1 MEIFS
6 MLRHGG
12 GTRTGDIL
20 HMAFYFAGFGLAVGG
35 ALGMTEGF
43 VLKNRSRLRYGLII
57 GLILG
62 TVGGFAGG
70 VVGQTIYGLVPLRYA
85 SQSNADIAIA
95 LDSSGSMS
103 MLFTGNDP
111 WGKRKKAAR
120 KLVDRLSTT
129 DRVAV
134 VDFDEAA
141 QVLFPL
147 TALDSQE
154 VRNRAK
160 AAIDRVDSTG
170 GTSLDAGL
178 AASIGELLAAQVEGR
193 QQHVIFLTDGEGD
206 FTEGSLSAER
216 VRGITIHTIGLG
228 DGVDASLLTR
238 IAETTGGRYYPVE
251 DASELIAVFEKIF
264 TENIVMT
271 DATSGESAA
280 EGELL
285 TDPRLLLIVR
295 ILSWGAMGLAIG
307 AGQGIRE
314 NTRED
319 FRACALGGL
328 IGGLIGGALFN
339 PVSEVISL
347 GAGLFGRGL
356 ADLVVGACIGGTMRI
371 AQVGMV
377 EASGK
382 PTTTLLTVLPKKQ
395 SLVLQPKAPAR
406 PTPFAGH
413 RPPPDRVRPAPQT
426 PPKPPDR
433 EGVVPPKQPPIE
445 ADQSLSEGREAR
457 KALSYYQEQ
466 TTDPARAMAMA
477 YHSGDYTLREIAQ
490 HFGVQSSSVKR
501 AADQHP
507 G

>member
-1 MEIFS
+1 

-62 TVGGFAGG
+62 TIGGFAGG
-70 VVGQTIYGLVPLRYA
+70 AVGQTIYGLVPLRYA
-85 SQSNADIAIA
+85 SQSNADVAIA

-103 MLFTGNDP
+103 MAFFFGNDP
-111 WGKRKKAAR
+111 GGKRKKAAR

-154 VRNRAK
+154 TRNQAK

-178 AASIGELLAAQVEGR
+178 AASIGELLGAQVEGR
-193 QQHVIFLTDGEGD
+193 QQHIIFLTDGEGAY
-206 FTEGSLSAER
+206 TEGSLSPDR

-228 DGVDASLLTR
+228 DEIDASLLTR
-238 IAETTGGRYYPVE
+238 IAEATGGHYYPVE

-264 TENIVMT
+264 TENIAMT
-271 DATSGESAA
+271 DATSGEPAA
-280 EGELL
+280 EAELV
-285 TDPRLLLIVR
+285 TDPRLLLLVR

-307 AGQGIRE
+307 IGQGIRE

-339 PVSEVISL
+339 PVSELSNLANAVL
-347 GAGLFGRGL
+347 GRGL
-356 ADLVVGACIGGTMRI
+356 ADLVVGACIGGAMRI

-406 PTPFAGH
+406 PAPSAGH
-413 RPPPDRVRPAPQT
+413 RPPPGRARPASQT
-426 PPKPPDR
+426 PPKPPER
-433 EGVVPPKQPPIE
+433 ERVVPPKQTRVE
-445 ADQSLSEGREAR
+445 ADPSLSEGREAR

-466 TTDPARAMAMA
+466 SNDPARAMAMA

-507 G
+507 R